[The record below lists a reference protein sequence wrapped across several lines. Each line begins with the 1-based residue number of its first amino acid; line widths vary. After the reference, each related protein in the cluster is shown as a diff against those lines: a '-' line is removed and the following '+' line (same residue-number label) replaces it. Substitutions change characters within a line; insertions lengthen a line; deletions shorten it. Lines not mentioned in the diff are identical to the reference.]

1 MFPKKFKK
9 LIEIQKND
17 IDNPDYIFL
26 TYAVCAV
33 QADSCGWGGWVIE
46 AAYQK
51 SDKKYQTSTGDKL
64 LPTCYCDVCPKC
76 GNQLFRTD
84 ACILLEP
91 SQKEISSLLIKMDY
105 QQVPIQYD
113 DEEN

>member
-9 LIEIQKND
+9 LLEIQKED

-26 TYAVCAV
+26 TYAVCAME
-33 QADSCGWGGWVIE
+33 ADSCGWGGWLIE

-51 SDKKYQTSTGDKL
+51 SDKKYPTSTGDKL
-64 LPTCYCDVCPKC
+64 LPTCYCDDCPKC
-76 GNQLFRTD
+76 GKPLFRTD

-91 SQKEISSLLIKMDY
+91 SQREISSLLPDMEYEKI
-105 QQVPIQYD
+105 PIQYE
-113 DEEN
+113 DE